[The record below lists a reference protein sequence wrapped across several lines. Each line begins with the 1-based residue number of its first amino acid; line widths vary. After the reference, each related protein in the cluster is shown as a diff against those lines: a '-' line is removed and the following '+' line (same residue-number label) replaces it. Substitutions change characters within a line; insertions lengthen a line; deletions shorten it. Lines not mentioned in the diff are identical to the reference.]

1 MTPRMIAIYGKGGI
15 GKSFFTANLSA
26 KMALKG
32 HRVLQLG
39 CDPKHDS
46 CNALFDGRSLPT
58 IGDQW
63 RLFKDTNREKELDVQ
78 HLIFRTELQGKA
90 TVYGAELGGP
100 EVGRGCGGRG
110 ISFGFGLLEERGMS
124 DWALDYIVMDFLGD
138 VVCGGFATPIAKSLA
153 EEIVIVASHDR
164 MSLYS
169 ANNIARAV
177 NYFQSMGGKTRVI
190 GMVLNRDDGSG
201 VAERFAERVGLPI
214 LLTIPFSPPAR
225 ILSDRCKLLFD
236 MPDMDA
242 LFDQFVN
249 TIHTRNYK
257 VPDVVAPLEYDEFLD
272 VFGAAEPPGV
282 PPGASMD
289 DLMGRTTVAAR
300 GIDLSSDLY
309 SQDAK
314 LIVRRIMQ
322 ELGLTVTNLVEVQ
335 DDRGVIVSS
344 EAGWDAV
351 FGDPCKETDA
361 KIAILSAL
369 SHSGE
374 KFRMADLRYTA
385 APFYE

>member
-1 MTPRMIAIYGKGGI
+1 MIAIYGKGGI

-32 HRVLQLG
+32 LRVMQLG

-46 CNALFDGRSLPT
+46 CNALFDGRGLPT

-63 RLFKDTNREKELDVQ
+63 RMMKDTGREKELGVE
-78 HLIFRTELQGKA
+78 HLIFKTDLNNKA
-90 TVYGAELGGP
+90 RVYGAELGGP

-110 ISFGFGLLEERGMS
+110 ISFGFGLLEERGMAK
-124 DWALDYIVMDFLGD
+124 WALDYIVMDFLGD

-164 MSLYS
+164 MSLYA

-177 NYFQSMGGKTRVI
+177 SYFQSMGGATRVI

-201 VAERFAERVGLPI
+201 VAEKFAERVGLPI
-214 LLTIPFSPPAR
+214 LVKIPFNPAAR
-225 ILSDRCKLLFD
+225 ALSDRCKLLFEL
-236 MPDMDA
+236 PEMDS

-249 TIHTRNYK
+249 KIHKRDYV
-257 VPDVVAPLEYDEFLD
+257 VPERVNPLEYDEFLD
-272 VFGAAEPPGV
+272 VFGAAEPPGQ
-282 PPGASMD
+282 PDGASMD
-289 DLMGRTTVAAR
+289 DLMGQVTQAAQ
-300 GIDLSSDLY
+300 GIDLSSSEY
-309 SQDAK
+309 SDDSK

-322 ELGLTVTNLVEVQ
+322 EMGLTITRLVETA
-335 DDRGVIVSS
+335 DCGVVVTSD
-344 EAGWDAV
+344 AGWDAV
-351 FGDPCKETDA
+351 FGDPREEMDS

-374 KFRMADLRYTA
+374 KFKMADLRFTA
-385 APFYE
+385 APYYE

>member
-1 MTPRMIAIYGKGGI
+1 MIAIYGKGGI

-32 HRVLQLG
+32 LRVMQLG

-46 CNALFDGRSLPT
+46 CNALFDGRGLPT

-63 RLFKDTNREKELDVQ
+63 RMMKDTGREKELGVE
-78 HLIFRTELQGKA
+78 HLIFKTDLNNKA
-90 TVYGAELGGP
+90 RVYGAELGGP

-110 ISFGFGLLEERGMS
+110 ISFGFGLLEERGMAK
-124 DWALDYIVMDFLGD
+124 WALDYIVMDFLGD

-164 MSLYS
+164 MSLYA

-177 NYFQSMGGKTRVI
+177 SYFQSMGGATRVI

-201 VAERFAERVGLPI
+201 VAEKFAERVGLPI
-214 LLTIPFSPPAR
+214 LVKIPFNPAAR
-225 ILSDRCKLLFD
+225 ALSDRCKLLFEL
-236 MPDMDA
+236 PEMDS

-249 TIHTRNYK
+249 KIHKRDYVVPEK
-257 VPDVVAPLEYDEFLD
+257 VNPLEYDEFLD
-272 VFGAAEPPGV
+272 VFGAAEPPGQ
-282 PPGASMD
+282 PDGASMD
-289 DLMGRTTVAAR
+289 DLMGQVTQAAQ
-300 GIDLSSDLY
+300 GIDLSSSEY
-309 SQDAK
+309 SDDSK

-322 ELGLTVTNLVEVQ
+322 EMGLTITRLVETP
-335 DDRGVIVSS
+335 DCGVVVTSD
-344 EAGWDAV
+344 AGWDAV
-351 FGDPCKETDA
+351 FGDPREEMDS

-374 KFRMADLRYTA
+374 KFKMADLRFTA
-385 APFYE
+385 APYYE

>member
-32 HRVLQLG
+32 LRVLQLG

-46 CNALFDGRSLPT
+46 CNALFEGRSLPT

-63 RLFKDTNREKELDVQ
+63 RLFKDTGREKELDVR
-78 HLIFRTELQGKA
+78 HLIFKA
-90 TVYGAELGGP
+90 DLGRGVQLFGAELGGP

-110 ISFGFGLLEERGMS
+110 ISFGFGLLEERGMAG
-124 DWALDYIVMDFLGD
+124 WALDYIVMDFLGD

-164 MSLYS
+164 MSLYA

-177 NYFQSMGGKTRVI
+177 NYFQSMGGSTRVI

-214 LLTIPFSPPAR
+214 LAKIPFSPAAR
-225 ILSDRCKLLFD
+225 ALSDRCKLLFEL
-236 MPDMDA
+236 PEMDA
-242 LFDQFVN
+242 IFDEFVN
-249 TIHTRNYK
+249 KIHRREYHPPESVT
-257 VPDVVAPLEYDEFLD
+257 PLEYDEFLS
-272 VFGAAEPPGV
+272 VFGASEPPDI
-282 PPGASMD
+282 PEGATLD
-289 DLMGRTTVAAR
+289 ELMGCGSETVV
-300 GIDLSSDLY
+300 GIDLNSPDY
-309 SQDAK
+309 SADSK
-314 LIVRRIMQ
+314 MLVRRIMQ
-322 ELGLTVTNLVEVQ
+322 EMGLKVTRLVEEPE
-335 DDRGVIVSS
+335 RGVVVTT
-344 EAGWDAV
+344 EAGWEAV
-351 FGDPCKETDA
+351 FGDPCEDMDA

-369 SHSGE
+369 GHSGE
-374 KFRMADLRYTA
+374 KFRLADLRYTA

>member
-32 HRVLQLG
+32 LRVLQLG

-46 CNALFDGRSLPT
+46 CNALFDGRGLPT

-63 RLFKDTNREKELDVQ
+63 RMMKDSGREKELGVE
-78 HLIFRTELQGKA
+78 HLIFKTDLNHKA
-90 TVYGAELGGP
+90 TLFGAELGGP

-110 ISFGFGLLEERGMS
+110 ISFGFGLLEERGMAN
-124 DWALDYIVMDFLGD
+124 WALDYIVMDFLGD

-164 MSLYS
+164 MSLYA

-177 NYFQSMGGKTRVI
+177 QYFQSIGGRTRVI

-201 VAERFAERVGLPI
+201 VAEEFSRRTGIPI
-214 LLTIPFSPPAR
+214 LVKVPFSPAAR
-225 ILSDRCKLLFD
+225 QLSDRCKLLFD
-236 MPDMDA
+236 LPDMDSI
-242 LFDQFVN
+242 FDQFVN
-249 TIHTRNYK
+249 KIHRRDYV
-257 VPDVVAPLEYDEFLD
+257 VPESVKPLEYDEFLN
-272 VFGAAEPPGV
+272 VFGASEPPGLPV
-282 PPGASMD
+282 SASMD
-289 DLMGRTTVAAR
+289 DLMGQVTVAAQS
-300 GIDLSSDLY
+300 IDLSSSDY
-309 SQDAK
+309 SEDGK

-322 ELGLTVTNLVEVQ
+322 EMGLVITRLVEEPEQ
-335 DDRGVIVSS
+335 GVIVTS
-344 EAGWDAV
+344 ETGWNAI
-351 FGDPCKETDA
+351 FGDPREDTDA
-361 KIAILSAL
+361 KIAILAAL

-374 KFRMADLRYTA
+374 TFKLADLRQPA

>member
-32 HRVLQLG
+32 LRVLQLG

-46 CNALFDGRSLPT
+46 CNALFNGRSLPT

-63 RLFKDTNREKELDVQ
+63 RLFKDTGREKELDVR
-78 HLIFRTELQGKA
+78 HLIFKA
-90 TVYGAELGGP
+90 DLGRGVQLYGAELGGP

-110 ISFGFGLLEERGMS
+110 ISFGFSLLEERGMAN
-124 DWALDYIVMDFLGD
+124 WALDYIVMDFLGD

-164 MSLYS
+164 MSLYA

-177 NYFQSMGGKTRVI
+177 NYFQSMGGSARLI

-201 VAERFAERVGLPI
+201 VAEKFAARVGLPI
-214 LLTIPFSPPAR
+214 LVKVPFSPAAR
-225 ILSDRCKLLFD
+225 ALSDRCKLLFEL
-236 MPDMDA
+236 PEMDA
-242 LFDQFVN
+242 IFDQFVN
-249 TIHTRNYK
+249 KIHRREYAA
-257 VPDVVAPLEYDEFLD
+257 PDKITPLEYDEFLE
-272 VFGAAEPPGV
+272 VFGAAEPPGL
-282 PPGASMD
+282 PEGATMD
-289 DLMGRTTVAAR
+289 DLLGHTATEAA
-300 GIDLSSDLY
+300 GVDLNSPDY
-309 SQDAK
+309 SEDSK

-322 ELGLTVTNLVEVQ
+322 EMGLKVIRLVEEPE
-335 DDRGVIVSS
+335 RGLVVTS
-344 EAGWDAV
+344 EAGWEAI
-351 FGDPCKETDA
+351 FGDPCQETDA

-374 KFRMADLRYTA
+374 RFRLADLRYTA

>member
-1 MTPRMIAIYGKGGI
+1 MIAIYGKGGI

-32 HRVLQLG
+32 LRVMQLG

-63 RLFKDTNREKELDVQ
+63 RMMKDTGREKELGVE
-78 HLIFRTELQGKA
+78 HLIFKTDLGQRA
-90 TVYGAELGGP
+90 SIFGAELGGP

-110 ISFGFGLLEERGMS
+110 ISFGFGLLEERGMAN
-124 DWALDYIVMDFLGD
+124 WALDYIVMDFLGD

-153 EEIVIVASHDR
+153 EEIVIIASHDR
-164 MSLYS
+164 MSLYA

-177 NYFQSMGGKTRVI
+177 NYFQTMGGSTRVI

-201 VAERFAERVGLPI
+201 VAEKFAERIGLPI
-214 LLTIPFSPPAR
+214 LVKVPFSPPAR
-225 ILSDRCKLLFD
+225 MLSDRCKLLFEL
-236 MPDMDA
+236 PEMDSI
-242 LFDQFVN
+242 FDQFVN
-249 TIHTRNYK
+249 KIHRRDYI
-257 VPDVVAPLEYDEFLD
+257 VPDKIAPLEYDEFLD
-272 VFGAAEPPGV
+272 VFGASEPPGV
-282 PPGASMD
+282 PDGASMD
-289 DLMGRTTVAAR
+289 ELMGTATVAAK
-300 GIDLSSDLY
+300 GIDLSSSDY
-309 SQDAK
+309 SEDGK

-322 ELGLTVTNLVEVQ
+322 EMGLTITRLVEEPV
-335 DDRGVIVSS
+335 RGVVVTS
-344 EAGWDAV
+344 EDGWDAI
-351 FGDPCKETDA
+351 FGDPCHETDA

-374 KFRMADLRYTA
+374 TFRLADLRYTA

>member
-1 MTPRMIAIYGKGGI
+1 MIAMYGKGGI

-26 KMALKG
+26 KMAMKG
-32 HRVLQLG
+32 LRVLQLG

-63 RLFKDTNREKELDVQ
+63 RMMKDTGRERELGVE
-78 HLIFRTELQGKA
+78 HLIFKTDLGHGA
-90 TVYGAELGGP
+90 TLFGAELGGP

-110 ISFGFGLLEERGMS
+110 ISFGFGLLEERGMAN
-124 DWALDYIVMDFLGD
+124 WALDYIVMDFLGD

-153 EEIVIVASHDR
+153 EEIIIVASHDR
-164 MSLYS
+164 MSLYA

-177 NYFQSMGGKTRVI
+177 NYFQTMGGSTRVI

-201 VAERFAERVGLPI
+201 VAEKFAEKVGLPI
-214 LLTIPFSPPAR
+214 LVRVPFSPPAR
-225 ILSDRCKLLFD
+225 MLSDRCKLLFEL
-236 MPDMDA
+236 PEMDYI
-242 LFDQFVN
+242 FDQFVN
-249 TIHTRNYK
+249 KIHHRDYT
-257 VPDVVAPLEYDEFLD
+257 VPDRVQPLEYDEFLD

-282 PPGASMD
+282 PDGASMD
-289 DLMGRTTVAAR
+289 ELMGRSAAAVQ
-300 GIDLSSDLY
+300 GIDLNSPDYSDD
-309 SQDAK
+309 SK
-314 LIVRRIMQ
+314 LIVRRIML
-322 ELGLTVTNLVEVQ
+322 EMGLTVTRLVEEP
-335 DDRGVIVSS
+335 DRGVVVTS
-344 EAGWDAV
+344 EDGWDAI
-351 FGDPCKETDA
+351 FGNPSDETDA

-374 KFRMADLRYTA
+374 TFRVADLRHTA

>member
-1 MTPRMIAIYGKGGI
+1 MPPRMIALYGKGGI

-32 HRVLQLG
+32 LRVLQLG

-63 RLFKDTNREKELDVQ
+63 RLFKDTGREKDLAVE
-78 HLIFRTELQGKA
+78 HLIFKTDLNKNA
-90 TVYGAELGGP
+90 KVFGAELGGP

-110 ISFGFGLLEERGMS
+110 ISFGFGLLEERGMAS
-124 DWALDYIVMDFLGD
+124 WALDYIVMDFLGD

-164 MSLYS
+164 MSLYA

-177 NYFQSMGGKTRVI
+177 NYFASMGGKTRVI

-201 VAERFAERVGLPI
+201 VAEKFCERIGLPI
-214 LLTIPFSPPAR
+214 LVKVPYSPQAR
-225 ILSDRCKLLFD
+225 MLSDRCRLLFD
-236 MPDMDA
+236 LPDMDSI
-242 LFDQFVN
+242 FDQFVN
-249 TIHTRNYK
+249 KIHRREYD
-257 VPDVVAPLEYDEFLD
+257 VPTNVAPLEYDEFLE
-272 VFGAAEPPGV
+272 VFGASEPPGT
-282 PPGASMD
+282 PPGANID
-289 DLMGRTTVAAR
+289 DLMGQSNVVAQ
-300 GIDLSSDLY
+300 GIDLNSSEY
-309 SQDAK
+309 SEDGK

-322 ELGLTVTNLVEVQ
+322 EMGLTIVRMVDEPE
-335 DDRGVIVSS
+335 RGIVVSS
-344 EAGWDAV
+344 EAGWDAI
-351 FGDPCKETDA
+351 FGNPREETDA

-374 KFRMADLRYTA
+374 KFRIADLRYTA

>member
-1 MTPRMIAIYGKGGI
+1 MAPRMIAIYGKGGI

-63 RLFKDTNREKELDVQ
+63 RLFKDTNRERELGVQ
-78 HLIFRTELQGKA
+78 HLIFKTSVYGKA
-90 TVYGAELGGP
+90 PIFGAELGGP

-110 ISFGFGLLEERGMS
+110 ISFGFGLLEERGMAN
-124 DWALDYIVMDFLGD
+124 WALDYIVMDFLGD

-201 VAERFAERVGLPI
+201 VAERFAERVGIPI
-214 LLTIPFSPPAR
+214 LLKIPFSPPAR
-225 ILSDRCKLLFD
+225 ILSDRCKLLFE
-236 MPDMDA
+236 MPEMDS

-249 TIHTRNYK
+249 KIQTRDYT
-257 VPDVVAPLEYDEFLD
+257 VPESVTPLEYDEFLD
-272 VFGAAEPPGV
+272 VFGAFEPPGV
-282 PPGASMD
+282 PPGAEMD
-289 DLMGRTTVAAR
+289 ELMGVTTEQAR
-300 GIDLSSDLY
+300 GIDLNSEVY
-309 SQDAK
+309 SPDAK
-314 LIVRRIMQ
+314 IVVRRIMQ
-322 ELGLTVTNLVEVQ
+322 ELGLTVTRLEEQ
-335 DDRGVIVSS
+335 SDRGVVVTSDV
-344 EAGWDAV
+344 GWDAV
-351 FGDPCKETDA
+351 FGDPRQETDA

-374 KFRMADLRYTA
+374 KFKMADLRYTA

>member
-1 MTPRMIAIYGKGGI
+1 MSPRMIAIYGKGGI

-32 HRVLQLG
+32 LRVMQLG

-63 RLFKDTNREKELDVQ
+63 RMMKDTGREKELGVE
-78 HLIFRTELQGKA
+78 HLIFKTDLNRGLSIF
-90 TVYGAELGGP
+90 GAELGGP

-110 ISFGFGLLEERGMS
+110 ISFGFGLLEERGMAN
-124 DWALDYIVMDFLGD
+124 WALDYIVMDFLGD

-153 EEIVIVASHDR
+153 EEIVIIASHDR
-164 MSLYS
+164 MSLYA

-177 NYFQSMGGKTRVI
+177 NYFQSMGGSTRVI

-201 VAERFAERVGLPI
+201 VAEKFAERIGLPI
-214 LLTIPFSPPAR
+214 LIKVPFSPPAR
-225 ILSDRCKLLFD
+225 ALSDRCKLLFEL
-236 MPDMDA
+236 PDMDA
-242 LFDQFVN
+242 IFDQFVN
-249 TIHTRNYK
+249 KIQRRDYT
-257 VPDVVAPLEYDEFLD
+257 VPEKIAPLEYDEFLD
-272 VFGAAEPPGV
+272 VFGASEPPGL
-282 PPGASMD
+282 PNGASMD
-289 DLMGRTTVAAR
+289 ELMGTTTVAAK
-300 GIDLSSDLY
+300 GIDLNSPDY
-309 SQDAK
+309 SNDGK

-322 ELGLTVTNLVEVQ
+322 EMGLTITRLVEEPE
-335 DDRGVIVSS
+335 RGVVVTS
-344 EAGWDAV
+344 EDGWDAI
-351 FGDPCKETDA
+351 FGNPCDETDA

-374 KFRMADLRYTA
+374 KFRLADLRYTA

>member
-32 HRVLQLG
+32 LRVMQLG

-63 RLFKDTNREKELDVQ
+63 RLMKDTGREKELGVQ
-78 HLIFRTELQGKA
+78 HLIFKTDVLGKA
-90 TVYGAELGGP
+90 PIYGAELGGP

-110 ISFGFGLLEERGMS
+110 ISFGFGLLEERGMAN
-124 DWALDYIVMDFLGD
+124 WALDYIVMDFLGD

-177 NYFQSMGGKTRVI
+177 NYFESMGGKTRVI

-201 VAERFAERVGLPI
+201 VAEKFAERVGLPI
-214 LLTIPFSPPAR
+214 LLKIPFSPPAR
-225 ILSDRCKLLFD
+225 MLSDRCKLLFE

-249 TIHTRNYK
+249 TIHNRSYTPPEK
-257 VPDVVAPLEYDEFLD
+257 VTPLEYDEFLD
-272 VFGAAEPPGV
+272 VFGAAEPPGT

-289 DLMGRTTVAAR
+289 DLMGRVTQTVR
-300 GIDLSSDLY
+300 GIDLSSEVY
-309 SQDAK
+309 SPDSK
-314 LIVRRIMQ
+314 ILVRRIMQ
-322 ELGLTVTNLVEVQ
+322 EMGITVTQLVQEP
-335 DDRGVIVSS
+335 DRGVVVTSDV
-344 EAGWDAV
+344 GWQAV
-351 FGDPCKETDA
+351 FGDPCQETDS

-374 KFRMADLRYTA
+374 SFRMADLRYTA

>member
-32 HRVLQLG
+32 LRVMQLG

-63 RLFKDTNREKELDVQ
+63 RLFKDTGRERELGVQ
-78 HLIFRTELQGKA
+78 NLIFKTDIYGRA
-90 TVYGAELGGP
+90 PIYGAELGGP

-110 ISFGFGLLEERGMS
+110 ISFGFGLLEERGMA

-177 NYFQSMGGKTRVI
+177 NYFQAMGGRTRVI

-214 LLTIPFSPPAR
+214 LLKIPFSPPAR
-225 ILSDRCKLLFD
+225 ILSDRCKLLFE
-236 MPDMDA
+236 MPEMDA
-242 LFDQFVN
+242 LFEQFVN
-249 TIHTRNYK
+249 KIHRRDYT
-257 VPDVVAPLEYDEFLD
+257 PPESVAPLEYDEFLD

-282 PPGASMD
+282 PPGATMD
-289 DLMGRTTVAAR
+289 DLMGRSAAVVH
-300 GIDLSSDLY
+300 GIDLASNEY
-309 SQDAK
+309 SEDAK
-314 LIVRRIMQ
+314 LVVRRIMQ
-322 ELGLTVTNLVEVQ
+322 EMGLTVTQLVEEPE
-335 DDRGVIVSS
+335 RGVVVTS
-344 EAGWDAV
+344 EEGWEAV
-351 FGDPCKETDA
+351 FGDPRDETDA

-374 KFRMADLRYTA
+374 VFKMADLRYTT
-385 APFYE
+385 APFYA

>member
-1 MTPRMIAIYGKGGI
+1 MSPRMIAIYGKGGI

-32 HRVLQLG
+32 LRVLQLG

-46 CNALFDGRSLPT
+46 CNALFDGRGLPT

-63 RLFKDTNREKELDVQ
+63 RMMKDANREKELGVE
-78 HLIFRTELQGKA
+78 HLIFKTELDNKA
-90 TVYGAELGGP
+90 RVYGAELGGP

-110 ISFGFGLLEERGMS
+110 ISFGFGLLEERGMA

-153 EEIVIVASHDR
+153 EEIVIIASHDR
-164 MSLYS
+164 MSLYA

-177 NYFQSMGGKTRVI
+177 SYFQSMGGKTRVI

-201 VAERFAERVGLPI
+201 VAEKFAERVGLPI
-214 LLTIPFSPPAR
+214 LVKVPFNPTAR
-225 ILSDRCKLLFD
+225 ALSDRCKLLFD
-236 MPDMDA
+236 LPEMDS

-249 TIHTRNYK
+249 KIHRRDYT
-257 VPDVVAPLEYDEFLD
+257 VPDKVTPLEYDEFLD
-272 VFGAAEPPGV
+272 VFGASEPPGL
-282 PPGASMD
+282 PIGASMD
-289 DLMGRTTVAAR
+289 DLMGHTTLAAQS
-300 GIDLSSDLY
+300 IDLNSAEY
-309 SQDAK
+309 SEDSK
-314 LIVRRIMQ
+314 LVVRRIMQ
-322 ELGLTVTNLVEVQ
+322 EMGLTVTRLVEEPE
-335 DDRGVIVSS
+335 RGVVVTTDT
-344 EAGWDAV
+344 GWDAI
-351 FGDPCKETDA
+351 FGDPRDEMDS

-374 KFRMADLRYTA
+374 TFKMADLRFTA
-385 APFYE
+385 APYYE

>member
-1 MTPRMIAIYGKGGI
+1 MSPRMIAIYGKGGI

-32 HRVLQLG
+32 LRVMQLG

-63 RLFKDTNREKELDVQ
+63 RMMKDTGREKELGVE
-78 HLIFRTELQGKA
+78 HLIFKTDLNRGA
-90 TVYGAELGGP
+90 HIFGAELGGP

-110 ISFGFGLLEERGMS
+110 ISFGFSLLEERGMAN
-124 DWALDYIVMDFLGD
+124 WALDYIVMDFLGD

-153 EEIVIVASHDR
+153 EEIVIIASHDR
-164 MSLYS
+164 MSLYA

-177 NYFQSMGGKTRVI
+177 NYFQSMGGSTRVI

-201 VAERFAERVGLPI
+201 VAEKFAERIGLPI
-214 LLTIPFSPPAR
+214 LVRVPFSPPAR
-225 ILSDRCKLLFD
+225 ALSDRCKLLFD
-236 MPDMDA
+236 LPDMDA
-242 LFDQFVN
+242 LFEQFVN
-249 TIHTRNYK
+249 KIHQRDYK
-257 VPDVVAPLEYDEFLD
+257 TPDKIAPLEYDEFLD
-272 VFGAAEPPGV
+272 VFGASEPPGV
-282 PPGASMD
+282 PDGASMD
-289 DLMGRTTVAAR
+289 ELMGTTTVTAK
-300 GIDLSSDLY
+300 GIDLNSADY
-309 SQDAK
+309 SEDGK

-322 ELGLTVTNLVEVQ
+322 EMGLTITRLVEEP
-335 DDRGVIVSS
+335 DRGVVVTS
-344 EAGWDAV
+344 EDGWDAI
-351 FGDPCKETDA
+351 FGNPSDETDA

-374 KFRMADLRYTA
+374 SFRMADLRYTA

>member
-32 HRVLQLG
+32 LRVLQLG

-46 CNALFDGRSLPT
+46 CNALFNGRSLPT

-63 RLFKDTNREKELDVQ
+63 RLFKDTGREKELDVR
-78 HLIFRTELQGKA
+78 HLIFKA
-90 TVYGAELGGP
+90 DLGRGVQLYGAELGGP

-110 ISFGFGLLEERGMS
+110 ISFGFGLLEERGMAN
-124 DWALDYIVMDFLGD
+124 WALDYIVMDFLGD

-164 MSLYS
+164 MSLYA

-177 NYFQSMGGKTRVI
+177 NYFQSMGGSTRVI

-201 VAERFAERVGLPI
+201 VAEKFAARVGLPI
-214 LLTIPFSPPAR
+214 LVKVPFSPAAR
-225 ILSDRCKLLFD
+225 ALSDRCKLLFEL
-236 MPDMDA
+236 PEMDA
-242 LFDQFVN
+242 IFDQFVN
-249 TIHTRNYK
+249 KIHRREYA
-257 VPDVVAPLEYDEFLD
+257 VPDKITPLEYDEFLE
-272 VFGAAEPPGV
+272 VFGAAEPPGL
-282 PPGASMD
+282 PEGATMD
-289 DLMGRTTVAAR
+289 DLLGRDATEVA
-300 GIDLSSDLY
+300 GVDLNSPDY
-309 SQDAK
+309 SEDGK

-322 ELGLTVTNLVEVQ
+322 EMGLKVIRLVEEPE
-335 DDRGVIVSS
+335 RGLVVTS
-344 EAGWDAV
+344 EAGWEAI
-351 FGDPCKETDA
+351 FGDPCQEADA

-374 KFRMADLRYTA
+374 RFRLADLRYTA

>member
-32 HRVLQLG
+32 LRVLQLG

-46 CNALFDGRSLPT
+46 CNALFNGRSLPT

-63 RLFKDTNREKELDVQ
+63 RLFKDTGREKELDVR
-78 HLIFRTELQGKA
+78 HLIFKA
-90 TVYGAELGGP
+90 DLGRGVQLYGAELGGP

-110 ISFGFGLLEERGMS
+110 ISFGFGLLEERGMAN
-124 DWALDYIVMDFLGD
+124 WALDYIVMDFLGD

-164 MSLYS
+164 MSLYA

-177 NYFQSMGGKTRVI
+177 NYFQSMGGSTRVI

-201 VAERFAERVGLPI
+201 VAEKFAARVGLPI
-214 LLTIPFSPPAR
+214 LVKVPFSPAAR
-225 ILSDRCKLLFD
+225 ALSDRCKLLFEL
-236 MPDMDA
+236 PEMDA
-242 LFDQFVN
+242 IFDQFVN
-249 TIHTRNYK
+249 KIHRREYAA
-257 VPDVVAPLEYDEFLD
+257 PDKITPLEYDEFLE
-272 VFGAAEPPGV
+272 VFGAAEPPGL
-282 PPGASMD
+282 PEGATMD
-289 DLMGRTTVAAR
+289 DLLGCAATEVA
-300 GIDLSSDLY
+300 GVDLNSPDY
-309 SQDAK
+309 SEDGK

-322 ELGLTVTNLVEVQ
+322 EMGLKVIRLVEEPE
-335 DDRGVIVSS
+335 RGLVVTS
-344 EAGWDAV
+344 EAGWEAI
-351 FGDPCKETDA
+351 FGDPCQEADA

-374 KFRMADLRYTA
+374 RFRLADLRYTA

>member
-1 MTPRMIAIYGKGGI
+1 MAPRMIAIYGKGGI
-15 GKSFFTANLSA
+15 GKSFFTANLSG

-32 HRVLQLG
+32 LRVLQLG

-63 RLFKDTNREKELDVQ
+63 RLMKDSGREKDLDVGQ
-78 HLIFRTELQGKA
+78 LIYRTDLTGCGN
-90 TVYGAELGGP
+90 VIFGAELGGP

-110 ISFGFGLLEERGMS
+110 ISFGFGLLEERGMAS
-124 DWALDYIVMDFLGD
+124 WALDYIVMDFLGD

-153 EEIVIVASHDR
+153 EEIIIIASHDR
-164 MSLYS
+164 MSLYA

-177 NYFQSMGGKTRVI
+177 SYFASMGGKTRVI

-201 VAERFAERVGLPI
+201 VAERFAERVGMPI
-214 LLTIPFSPPAR
+214 LLKVPFSPAAR
-225 ILSDRCKLLFD
+225 SLSDRGKLLFEL
-236 MPDMDA
+236 PDMDA

-249 TIHTRNYK
+249 KIHYRDY
-257 VPDVVAPLEYDEFLD
+257 VAPDNVTPLEYGDFLD
-272 VFGAAEPPGV
+272 IFGAAEPAGLPTS
-282 PPGASMD
+282 ATLD
-289 DLMGRTTVAAR
+289 DLKGQVTVAAR
-300 GIDLSSDLY
+300 SIDMNSPEYSD
-309 SQDAK
+309 DAK
-314 LIVRRIMQ
+314 LIARRIMT
-322 ELGLTVTNLVEVQ
+322 EMGLTVTHMVEEV
-335 DDRGVIVSS
+335 DRGVVVTSDC
-344 EAGWDAV
+344 GWETI
-351 FGDPCKETDA
+351 FGNPREELDA

-374 KFRMADLRYTA
+374 SFRLADLRHTA